1 MQKVKAFAFIVG
13 RLSDA
18 IEKRESFLCTHR
30 FRSAFFH
37 LRFSIRVLGESECES
52 KTLVLVIVREKGY
65 FLGNGKGNVF
75 LRRQLVFS
83 TNHGYLYIAP
93 VCSGGFLP
101 LFLVRF
107 WSEKK
112 KMLSLFLFSKVFNKI
127 KTIYFCYFL
136 YVQKFEIKRGKEVGL
151 LIKKKVLVYIFN

>member
-1 MQKVKAFAFIVG
+1 LIEKEYLGEDAVAQGMQKAKAFAFIVG

-37 LRFSIRVLGESECES
+37 LRFSIRVLGKSECES
-52 KTLVLVIVREKGY
+52 KTLVLVREKCC

-75 LRRQLVFS
+75 LRRQLVFL
-83 TNHGYLYIAP
+83 TNHGYVNNAP

-101 LFLVRF
+101 LLV
-107 WSEKK
+107 SENNV
-112 KMLSLFLFSKVFNKI
+112 LSISVFKG
-127 KTIYFCYFL
+127 F
-136 YVQKFEIKRGKEVGL
+136 
-151 LIKKKVLVYIFN
+151 